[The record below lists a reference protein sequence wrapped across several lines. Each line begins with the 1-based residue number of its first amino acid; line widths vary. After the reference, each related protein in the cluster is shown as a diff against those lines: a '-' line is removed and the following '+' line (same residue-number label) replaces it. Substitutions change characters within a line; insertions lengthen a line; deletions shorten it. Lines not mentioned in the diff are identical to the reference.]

1 MKEKNQRRISGNNG
15 PEKNLSWFIDETSA
29 LEWNLGERTEEEKEE
44 KAKETEN
51 NKEFQKLWK
60 EKCRKAKTRKFW
72 YEKGAVIAISTII
85 AAFVIYFV
93 GNWLYQTFRPPVTR
107 DMDQV
112 EIIEHMYECQNQI
125 NPTDLDEGFKGDVA
139 QLSEVVNLY
148 VSSATRK
155 AYEYVDTITN
165 AKVWVEEGK
174 PSVRNGNW
182 IYGVIP
188 IGIEETAENHYVAT
202 TEWYTPFAFDDDVE
216 ETYGEKEGYART
228 FKYEVIQE
236 FDFEWNKR
244 GWWVCTENTITDY
257 KLLDVEYTPFIEE
270 GV

>member
-1 MKEKNQRRISGNNG
+1 M
-15 PEKNLSWFIDETSA
+15 
-29 LEWNLGERTEEEKEE
+29 
-44 KAKETEN
+44 
-51 NKEFQKLWK
+51 
-60 EKCRKAKTRKFW
+60 
-72 YEKGAVIAISTII
+72 
-85 AAFVIYFV
+85 IYFV

-107 DMDQV
+107 EMDQV

-165 AKVWVEEGK
+165 AKAWVEEGK

-188 IGIEETAENHYVAT
+188 IGIEETAENHYIAT

-228 FKYEVIQE
+228 FKYEVTQE

-244 GWWVCTENTITDY
+244 GWWVCTENAITDY